1 MDNAT
6 EKKQDLEIPLNGS
19 VELSEPSVFTL
30 KINRWS
36 CGGSD
41 ECFVILV
48 RDGNGAIVYRSE
60 FNKAIEGN

>member
-19 VELSEPSVFTL
+19 VELSEADVFSV
-30 KINRWS
+30 KINRWDL
-36 CGGSD
+36 GGND

-48 RDGNGAIVYRSE
+48 KDGTGAVVHRSE
-60 FNKAIEGN
+60 FNKTIEGK

>member
-19 VELSEPSVFTL
+19 VELSEPSVFSV
-30 KINRWS
+30 KINRWGV
-36 CGGSD
+36 GGND

-48 RDGNGAIVYRSE
+48 KDRNGAIVHHSE
-60 FNKAIEGN
+60 FIKAIEGN